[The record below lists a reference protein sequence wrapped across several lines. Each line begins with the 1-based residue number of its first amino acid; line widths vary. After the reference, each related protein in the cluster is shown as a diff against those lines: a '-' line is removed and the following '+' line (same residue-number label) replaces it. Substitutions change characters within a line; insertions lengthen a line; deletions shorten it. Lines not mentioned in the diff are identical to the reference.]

1 MNKQKRADLL
11 FLIITGFWGA
21 SYYLTDLCMK
31 EMPPMFLNA
40 FRFISAFL
48 ILGIVFF
55 KKIVKVNL
63 ITIKYSI
70 LIGIALTGTY
80 IFYAYGISRTSLS
93 NAAFICAL
101 PVAITPL
108 LEFLFKGIRPSKK
121 LFTCLVLCTFG
132 LALLTLSDT
141 LKPELGDIICL
152 GVPLCY
158 AIDLVITEKAVKTD
172 GVDALSMGV
181 FELAFVGV
189 VTFILSLIIE
199 EPHFPNSASV
209 WTAALF
215 LGLFCTGIA
224 FVVQAIQQKYTTAS
238 HVGLIFTL
246 EPVFASVIAFIFA
259 NEILRPRSYVGMF
272 LMIVSLV
279 LMEVDIPFLKSK
291 SKDVQD

>member
-11 FLIITGFWGA
+11 FIIVTGFWG
-21 SYYLTDLCMK
+21 STYYLTDLCMK

-55 KKIVKVNL
+55 KKIIKVNL
-63 ITIKYSI
+63 ITLKYSV

-101 PVAITPL
+101 PVAFTPL
-108 LEFLFKGIRPSKK
+108 LEFIFKGIKPSKK
-121 LFTCLVLCTFG
+121 LLACLVLCIFG

-141 LKPELGDIICL
+141 LKPRSGDIISL

-158 AIDLVITEKAVKTD
+158 AIDLIITEKAVKTE
-172 GVDALSMGV
+172 GVDALNMGI
-181 FELAFVGV
+181 FELAFVAV
-189 VTFILSLIIE
+189 VTFILSLFIE
-199 EPHFPNSASV
+199 EPRLPQSTSV
-209 WTAALF
+209 WIAALF

-246 EPVFASVIAFIFA
+246 EPVFASIIAFIFA
-259 NEILRPRSYVGMF
+259 NEVLRHRSYVGMI
-272 LMIVSLV
+272 LMIISLI

>member
-1 MNKQKRADLL
+1 MSKQKRADLL
-11 FLIITGFWGA
+11 FVIITGFWG
-21 SYYLTDLCMK
+21 STYYLTDLCMK

-48 ILGIVFF
+48 ILGVVFF
-55 KKIVKVNL
+55 KKIIKVNL
-63 ITIKYSI
+63 VTIKYSI

-80 IFYAYGISRTSLS
+80 ISYAYGISRTSLS

-101 PVAITPL
+101 PVAFTPL
-108 LEFLFKGIRPSKK
+108 LEFVFKGIKPSKK
-121 LFTCLVLCTFG
+121 LLACLILCVFG

-141 LKPELGDIICL
+141 LKPRSGDIISL

-158 AIDLVITEKAVKTD
+158 AIDLIITEKAVKTE
-172 GVDALSMGV
+172 GVDALNMGI
-181 FELAFVGV
+181 FELAFVAI
-189 VTFILSLIIE
+189 VTLILSFIIE
-199 EPHFPNSASV
+199 KPRLPQSTSV
-209 WTAALF
+209 WVAALF

-246 EPVFASVIAFIFA
+246 EPVFASVIAFVFA
-259 NEILRPRSYVGMF
+259 NEILRPRSYVGMV
-272 LMIVSLV
+272 LMVISLI
-279 LMEVDIPFLKSK
+279 LMEVDIPILKSK

>member
-80 IFYAYGISRTSLS
+80 IFYAYGISETSLS

-101 PVAITPL
+101 PVAVTPL

-121 LFTCLVLCTFG
+121 LFACLVLCTFG

-158 AIDLVITEKAVKTD
+158 AIDLIITEKAVKTD

-189 VTFILSLIIE
+189 VTLILSLIIE
-199 EPHFPNSASV
+199 EPHFSNSASV
-209 WTAALF
+209 WTATLF

>member
-101 PVAITPL
+101 PVAVTPL

-121 LFTCLVLCTFG
+121 LFACLVLCTFG

-141 LKPELGDIICL
+141 LKPEIGDIICL

-158 AIDLVITEKAVKTD
+158 AIDLIITEKAVKTD
-172 GVDALSMGV
+172 RVDALSMGV

-189 VTFILSLIIE
+189 VTLILSLIIE
-199 EPHFPNSASV
+199 EPHFPNSPSV

-215 LGLFCTGIA
+215 LSLFCTGIA

-272 LMIVSLV
+272 LMVVSLI

>member
-80 IFYAYGISRTSLS
+80 IFYAYGISETSLS

-101 PVAITPL
+101 PVAVTP
-108 LEFLFKGIRPSKK
+108 
-121 LFTCLVLCTFG
+121 
-132 LALLTLSDT
+132 
-141 LKPELGDIICL
+141 
-152 GVPLCY
+152 
-158 AIDLVITEKAVKTD
+158 
-172 GVDALSMGV
+172 
-181 FELAFVGV
+181 
-189 VTFILSLIIE
+189 
-199 EPHFPNSASV
+199 
-209 WTAALF
+209 
-215 LGLFCTGIA
+215 
-224 FVVQAIQQKYTTAS
+224 
-238 HVGLIFTL
+238 
-246 EPVFASVIAFIFA
+246 
-259 NEILRPRSYVGMF
+259 
-272 LMIVSLV
+272 
-279 LMEVDIPFLKSK
+279 
-291 SKDVQD
+291 

>member
-1 MNKQKRADLL
+1 MSKQKRADLL
-11 FLIITGFWGA
+11 FLLITGFWGA

-48 ILGIVFF
+48 VLGVFFF
-55 KKIVKVNL
+55 KKIVKINL

-70 LIGIALTGTY
+70 LIGLALTGTY

-101 PVAITPL
+101 PVVFTPL
-108 LEFLFKGIRPSKK
+108 LEFIFKGIKPSQK
-121 LFTCLVLCTFG
+121 LFACLVLCVFG
-132 LALLTLSDT
+132 LALLTLSDN
-141 LKPELGDIICL
+141 LKPEIGDIICL

-158 AIDLVITEKAVKTD
+158 AIDLILTEKAVNTE
-172 GVDALSMGV
+172 GVDALNMGV
-181 FELAFVGV
+181 FELAFVGI
-189 VTFILSLIIE
+189 VTLILSFFIE
-199 EPHFPNSASV
+199 EPRLPQSKSV
-209 WTAALF
+209 WVAALF

-246 EPVFASVIAFIFA
+246 EPVFASIIAFIFA
-259 NEILRPRSYVGMF
+259 NEVLRARSYVGMV
-272 LMIVSLV
+272 LMIISLI

>member
-1 MNKQKRADLL
+1 MSKQKRADLL
-11 FLIITGFWGA
+11 FVIITGFWG
-21 SYYLTDLCMK
+21 STYYLTDLCMK

-48 ILGIVFF
+48 ILGVVFF
-55 KKIVKVNL
+55 KKIIKVNL
-63 ITIKYSI
+63 VTIKYSI

-80 IFYAYGISRTSLS
+80 ISYAYGISRTSLS

-101 PVAITPL
+101 PVAFTPL
-108 LEFLFKGIRPSKK
+108 LEFVFKGIKPSKK
-121 LFTCLVLCTFG
+121 LLACLILCVFG

-141 LKPELGDIICL
+141 LKPRSGDIISL

-158 AIDLVITEKAVKTD
+158 AIDLIITEKAVKTE
-172 GVDALSMGV
+172 GVDALNMGV
-181 FELAFVGV
+181 FELAFVAKPRLPQS
-189 VTFILSLIIE
+189 T
-199 EPHFPNSASV
+199 SV
-209 WTAALF
+209 WVAALF

-246 EPVFASVIAFIFA
+246 EPVFASVIAFVFA
-259 NEILRPRSYVGMF
+259 NEILRPRSYVGMV
-272 LMIVSLV
+272 LMVISLI
-279 LMEVDIPFLKSK
+279 LMEVDIPFFKSK